1 MHRRA
6 GIQNGGDRMGRVEVD
21 LTADLGFITLKNPVI
36 PASGCFGYGEEF
48 KPFFDLD
55 ILGGFVLK
63 GIYMQPRK
71 GNQPPRLHE
80 TAAGLLNS
88 IGLAGPGA
96 KELKTII
103 TRVAAFTSTPIIV
116 NICGET
122 DEEYLE
128 VAETFDAMEEVAVLE
143 LNISCPNVQKGG
155 KCPAQDD
162 QHTYRL
168 VKLIKQNT
176 RKPLIVKLT
185 PNASNITSIAIS
197 AQEAGAD
204 CLSLVN
210 TFLGM
215 AVDLKSRAPIFK
227 NIFAGL
233 SGPAIKPLALKLAW
247 EVCSSVSI
255 PVMGIGGITTGKDVL
270 EFMLVGASAVQTGT
284 INMVE
289 PCASVRIIEEI
300 ESLMKELQIERLSE
314 IKGALKV

>member
-1 MHRRA
+1 
-6 GIQNGGDRMGRVEVD
+6 MGKVDVD
-21 LTADLGFITLKNPVI
+21 LSADLGFITLKNPVI

-48 KPFFDLD
+48 QPFFDLD

-63 GIYMQPRK
+63 GIYLQPRK
-71 GNQPPRLHE
+71 GNPPPRLHE
-80 TAAGLLNS
+80 TAAGILNS

-103 TRVAAFTSTPIIV
+103 KRVARFTSTPIIV
-116 NICGET
+116 NVCGET

-128 VAETFDAMEEVAVLE
+128 VAETFDAMPEVALLE
-143 LNISCPNVQKGG
+143 LNISCPNVRKGG

-162 QHTYRL
+162 RHTFRL

-176 RKPLIVKLT
+176 RKPLVVKLT
-185 PNASNITSIAIS
+185 PNTGNIVSIAIS

-215 AVDLKSRAPIFK
+215 AVHLESRAPVFK
-227 NIFAGL
+227 NLVAGL
-233 SGPAIKPLALKLAW
+233 SGPAIKPLALKLVW

-255 PVMGIGGITTGKDVL
+255 PVIGIGGITTGKDVL
-270 EFMLVGASAVQTGT
+270 EFILVGASAVQTGT

-289 PCASVRIIEEI
+289 PCASVRIIDEI
-300 ESLMKELQIERLSE
+300 ESLMKELKIKNLNE